1 MGRGEGWGGPMGRG
15 GPFSHR
21 ADPRLTAQLC
31 ARFPS
36 LHPPVYWLPPLGVSD
51 ATAEGFLLAGL
62 VGKHLRSVLERLRPG
77 REIALPAPKA
87 TELVPTGSES
97 LGTEAV

>member
-1 MGRGEGWGGPMGRG
+1 MKT
-15 GPFSHR
+15 
-21 ADPRLTAQLC
+21 L
-31 ARFPS
+31 
-36 LHPPVYWLPPLGVSD
+36 SD